1 MTVVLIIL
9 ASLRFQTR
17 TGFPGHLA
25 ITGDRLFECLLPEF
39 QTRTGFPGHLAS
51 EATPVDASFPII
63 SNPNGL
69 PRPFSQDDRDYH
81 RDGES
86 LFQTRTGFP
95 GHLAM
100 VAGQQL
106 CRTHFVSNPNGLPRP
121 FSLGC

>member
-25 ITGDRLFECLLPEF
+25 FRWI
-39 QTRTGFPGHLAS
+39 S
-51 EATPVDASFPII
+51 EIGSDLTI